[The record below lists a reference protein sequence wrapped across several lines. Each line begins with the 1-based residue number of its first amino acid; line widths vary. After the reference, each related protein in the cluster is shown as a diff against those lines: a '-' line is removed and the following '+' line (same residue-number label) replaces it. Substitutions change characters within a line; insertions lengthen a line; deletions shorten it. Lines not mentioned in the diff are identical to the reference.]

1 MEKCGVMQNLRGVVL
16 PAVVLFAMVVA
27 SMDSCAVEMR
37 GNAQFLADGEFRI
50 GCNYWASH
58 AGMKMWSRW
67 DAAQVEKDL
76 DALADNGISVLRI
89 FPLWPDFQ
97 PLTARYEWAG
107 TFREWAQNDGPLNN
121 PACVD
126 DEMMRRFRDFCRM
139 AERRNMKLVVGLL
152 TGWMSGRLFAPPALE
167 RLNLVT
173 DPTARMWEVR
183 FVRHFVRET
192 KDCAAIAA
200 WDLGNECNCLGKTDS
215 RSEAW
220 SWLYEISSAIRLED
234 SSRPVVGGM
243 HSLESSPD
251 STWNLRDQGELVD
264 VLTTHPYPLW
274 TPDMNFEPFNSLR
287 NGLHASAESL
297 FYAGVSGR
305 PCFPEEAGDMGR
317 NVCSETRAAGNVRNA
332 LFTSWA
338 NGLGAFVWWCAFDQG
353 HLDFPPYTWT
363 AVECD
368 LGLFGK
374 DYRAKPVL
382 KEMRDFSVF
391 LKSFPHAKLPKR
403 QIDAVCLVSERGAA
417 FPQSFGAFALSRQ
430 AGFDIEFAG
439 AEGELPESSFY
450 ILPSGEGYDA
460 YSVAAWRRIL
470 SKVKGGATLL
480 VSKGDRMA
488 LADFREVTGNE
499 LDYSA
504 KDTPSKVEF
513 TLAAFPIRSIRVR
526 RSSTVRVLPR
536 ESKVIGVDK
545 DGGAMV
551 TVANFGKGRVVF
563 VNAAIERESFRSAG
577 AYFGDG
583 LNPLYLVYREAAK
596 IAGVKRVVE
605 KNESCPNVGLTE
617 HKLSDGTTIIVAVNY
632 DPVKITCPVK
642 LNGNLGRVWRGNVS
656 PDSIRLGSN
665 DVAVFEVEKC
675 YGN

>member
-1 MEKCGVMQNLRGVVL
+1 MKHVMRAFIMTAIAVGVL
-16 PAVVLFAMVVA
+16 PL
-27 SMDSCAVEMR
+27 C
-37 GNAQFLADGEFRI
+37 GNARFPSDGEFRI

-76 DALADNGISVLRI
+76 DALADNGISVIRI

-243 HSLESSPD
+243 HSLECGPD
-251 STWNLRDQGELVD
+251 ATWNLRDQGELVD

-274 TPDMNFEPFNSLR
+274 TPDMNHEPFNSLR

-338 NGLGAFVWWCAFDQG
+338 NGLGAFVWWCAFDYG

-374 DYRAKPVL
+374 GYRVKPVL
-382 KEMRDFSVF
+382 KEMDDFSRF
-391 LKSFPHAKLPKR
+391 LKAFPYAKLPKR
-403 QIDAVCLVSERGAA
+403 RIDAVCLASERGAA

-430 AGFDIEFAG
+430 AGFDVEFAG
-439 AEGELPESSFY
+439 AEGDLPESGFY
-450 ILPSGEGYDA
+450 ILPSVGGYDT
-460 YSVAAWRRIL
+460 YSVAAWRRVL
-470 SKVKGGATLL
+470 SKVKDGATLL
-480 VSKGDRMA
+480 VTKGDKMA
-488 LADFREVTGNE
+488 LADFREATGNE

-504 KDTPSKVEF
+504 KDTPSEVEF
-513 TLAAFPIRSIRVR
+513 ELAAFPGRTIRVK
-526 RSSTVRVLPR
+526 RSSTVCVLPR
-536 ESKVIGVDK
+536 ESKSIGFDK
-545 DGGAMV
+545 KGDAMV

-563 VNAAIERESFRSAG
+563 VNAAIERESFLCAG
-577 AYFGDG
+577 AYFGDA

-605 KNESCPNVGLTE
+605 KSDSCPNVGLTE
-617 HKLSDGTTIIVAVNY
+617 HKAPDGAIVIVAVNY
-632 DPVKITCPVK
+632 NPVEIACPVKI
-642 LNGNLGRVWRGNVS
+642 NGNLGRVWRGDVS
-656 PDSIRLGSN
+656 PDCIRLGPN
-665 DVAVFEVEKC
+665 DVAVFEVLFNAKRQFS
-675 YGN
+675 GGR

>member
-1 MEKCGVMQNLRGVVL
+1 MRMTRAFILAATVAFFL
-16 PAVVLFAMVVA
+16 PLY
-27 SMDSCAVEMR
+27 S
-37 GNAQFLADGEFRI
+37 NAQFPSDGGFRI

-76 DALADNGISVLRI
+76 DALADNGITVLRV

-97 PLTARYEWAG
+97 PLTAQYEWAG
-107 TFREWAQNDGPLNN
+107 TFREWAQNDGPLKN

-126 DEMMRRFRDFCRM
+126 EEMMRRFRDFCGM

-173 DPTARMWEVR
+173 DPSARMWEVR

-200 WDLGNECNCLGKTDS
+200 WDLGNECNCLSKTDS

-251 STWNLRDQGELVD
+251 ATWNLRDQGELVD

-274 TPDMNFEPFNSLR
+274 TPDMNHEPFNSLR
-287 NGLHASAESL
+287 NGLHAAAESL

-374 DYRAKPVL
+374 DYRVKPVL
-382 KEMRDFSVF
+382 KEMRDFSKF
-391 LKSFPHAKLPKR
+391 LKEFPYAKLPKR

-430 AGFDIEFAG
+430 AGFDIAFAG
-439 AEGELPESSFY
+439 AEGELPESGFY

-460 YSVAAWRRIL
+460 YSVAAWRRVL

-480 VSKGDRMA
+480 VTKGDRMA
-488 LADFREVTGNE
+488 LADFREATGNE

-504 KDTPSKVEF
+504 KDTPSEVELA
-513 TLAAFPIRSIRVR
+513 LAAFPGRTIRTR
-526 RSSTVRVLPR
+526 RSSTVRILPK
-536 ESKVIGVDK
+536 ESKVLGSSMNGD
-545 DGGAMV
+545 AMV

-577 AYFGDG
+577 AYFGGG
-583 LNPLYLVYREAAK
+583 LNPLYLVYREAAR

-605 KNESCPNVGLTE
+605 KGESCPNVGLTE
-617 HKLSDGTTIIVAVNY
+617 HKLSNGNTIIVAVNY
-632 DPVKITCPVK
+632 NPHEVVCPIK
-642 LNGNLGRVWRGNVS
+642 LSGKLGRVWHGDVY

-665 DVAVFEVEKC
+665 DVAVFEAVAQNKQR
-675 YGN
+675 

>member
-1 MEKCGVMQNLRGVVL
+1 MKHVMRAFIMTAIAVGVL
-16 PAVVLFAMVVA
+16 PL
-27 SMDSCAVEMR
+27 C
-37 GNAQFLADGEFRI
+37 GNARFPSDGEFRI

-76 DALADNGISVLRI
+76 DALADNGISVIRI

-243 HSLESSPD
+243 HSLECGPD
-251 STWNLRDQGELVD
+251 ATWNLRDQGELVD

-274 TPDMNFEPFNSLR
+274 TPDMNHEPFNSLR

-338 NGLGAFVWWCAFDQG
+338 NGLGAFVWWCAFDYG

-374 DYRAKPVL
+374 GYRVKPVL
-382 KEMRDFSVF
+382 KEMDDFSRF
-391 LKSFPHAKLPKR
+391 LKAFPYAKLPKR
-403 QIDAVCLVSERGAA
+403 RIDAVCLASERGAA

-430 AGFDIEFAG
+430 AGFDVEFAG
-439 AEGELPESSFY
+439 AEGDLPESGFY
-450 ILPSGEGYDA
+450 ILPSGGGYDT
-460 YSVAAWRRIL
+460 YSVAAWRRVL
-470 SKVKGGATLL
+470 SKVKDGATLL
-480 VSKGDRMA
+480 VTKGDKMA
-488 LADFREVTGNE
+488 LADFREATGNE

-504 KDTPSKVEF
+504 KDTPSEVEF
-513 TLAAFPIRSIRVR
+513 ELAAFPGRTIRVK
-526 RSSTVRVLPR
+526 RSSTVCVLPR
-536 ESKVIGVDK
+536 ESKSIGFDK
-545 DGGAMV
+545 KGDAMV

-563 VNAAIERESFRSAG
+563 VNAAIERESFLCAG
-577 AYFGDG
+577 AYFGDA

-605 KNESCPNVGLTE
+605 KSDSCPNVGLTE
-617 HKLSDGTTIIVAVNY
+617 HKAPDGAIVIVAVNY
-632 DPVKITCPVK
+632 NPVEIACPVKI
-642 LNGNLGRVWRGNVS
+642 NGNLGRVWRGDVS
-656 PDSIRLGSN
+656 PDCIRLGPN
-665 DVAVFEVEKC
+665 DVAVFEVLFNAKRQFS
-675 YGN
+675 GGR

>member
-1 MEKCGVMQNLRGVVL
+1 MKRMARVFILAAIAAGVL
-16 PAVVLFAMVVA
+16 PL
-27 SMDSCAVEMR
+27 C
-37 GNAQFLADGEFRI
+37 GNAQFPTDGEFRI

-76 DALADNGISVLRI
+76 DALAANGITVLRV

-97 PLTARYEWAG
+97 PLTAWYEWG
-107 TFREWAQNDGPLNN
+107 GHFREWAQSDGPLKNA
-121 PACVD
+121 ACVD
-126 DEMMRRFRDFCRM
+126 EEMMARFGQFCEM

-152 TGWMSGRLFAPPALE
+152 TGWMSGRMFAPPGLE
-167 RLNLVT
+167 RLNLTT
-173 DPTARMWEVR
+173 DPDARMWEVR
-183 FVRHFVRET
+183 FVRHFVREM
-192 KDCAAIAA
+192 KSRSAIAA
-200 WDLGNECNCLGKTDS
+200 WDVGNECNCLGEAT

-220 SWLYEISSAIRLED
+220 TWLYEITSAIRLED
-234 SSRPVVGGM
+234 SSRPVIGGM
-243 HSLESSPD
+243 HSLECGPD
-251 STWNLRDQGELVD
+251 ATWNLRDQGELVD

-274 TPDMNFEPFNSLR
+274 TPDMNHEPFNSLR

-317 NVCSETRAAGNVRNA
+317 NVCSEARAAGNVRNS

-374 DYRAKPVL
+374 GYRVKPVL
-382 KEMRDFSVF
+382 KEMRDFSRF
-391 LKSFPHAKLPKR
+391 LKAFPYAKLPKR
-403 QIDAVCLVSERGAA
+403 RIDAVCLASERGAA

-439 AEGELPESSFY
+439 AEGELPESGFY

-460 YSVAAWRRIL
+460 YSVAAWRSVL
-470 SKVKGGATLL
+470 SKVKCGATLL
-480 VSKGDRMA
+480 VTKGDKMA
-488 LADFREVTGNE
+488 LADFREATGNE

-504 KDTPSKVEF
+504 KDLPSKVDFE
-513 TLAAFPIRSIRVR
+513 LVAFPGRAIRAK

-536 ESKVIGVDK
+536 ESKSIGFDK
-545 DGGAMV
+545 NGDAMV

-563 VNAAIERESFRSAG
+563 VNAAIERESFLGAG
-577 AYFGDG
+577 AYFGDA

-605 KNESCPNVGLTE
+605 KPAFGPNVGLTE
-617 HKLSDGTTIIVAVNY
+617 HKASDGTIVIVAVNY
-632 DPVKITCPVK
+632 DPVEIACPVK
-642 LNGNLGRVWRGNVS
+642 INGNLGRVWRGDVS
-656 PDSIRLGSN
+656 LDSIRLGPN
-665 DVAVFEVEKC
+665 DVAVFEVEH
-675 YGN
+675 

>member
-1 MEKCGVMQNLRGVVL
+1 MMRMTRAFILAATVAFFL
-16 PAVVLFAMVVA
+16 PLY
-27 SMDSCAVEMR
+27 S
-37 GNAQFLADGEFRI
+37 NAQFPSDGGFRI

-76 DALADNGISVLRI
+76 DALADNGITVLRV

-97 PLTARYEWAG
+97 PLTAQYEWAG
-107 TFREWAQNDGPLNN
+107 TFREWAQNDGPLKN

-126 DEMMRRFRDFCRM
+126 EEMMRRFRDFCGM

-173 DPTARMWEVR
+173 DPSARMWEVR

-200 WDLGNECNCLGKTDS
+200 WDLGNECNCLSKTDS

-251 STWNLRDQGELVD
+251 ATWNLRDQGELVD

-274 TPDMNFEPFNSLR
+274 TPDMNHEPFNSLR
-287 NGLHASAESL
+287 NGLHAAAESL

-332 LFTSWA
+332 LFTSWV

-374 DYRAKPVL
+374 DYRVKPVL
-382 KEMRDFSVF
+382 KEMRDFSKF
-391 LKSFPHAKLPKR
+391 LKEFPYAKLPKR

-430 AGFDIEFAG
+430 AGFDIAFAG
-439 AEGELPESSFY
+439 AEGELPESGFY

-460 YSVAAWRRIL
+460 YSVVAWRRVL

-480 VSKGDRMA
+480 VTKGDRMA
-488 LADFREVTGNE
+488 LADFREATGNE

-504 KDTPSKVEF
+504 KDTPSEVELA
-513 TLAAFPIRSIRVR
+513 LAAFPGRTIRTR
-526 RSSTVRVLPR
+526 RSSTVRILPK
-536 ESKVIGVDK
+536 ESKVLGSSMNGD
-545 DGGAMV
+545 AMV

-577 AYFGDG
+577 AYFGGG
-583 LNPLYLVYREAAK
+583 LNPLYLVYREAAR

-605 KNESCPNVGLTE
+605 KGESCPNVGLTE
-617 HKLSDGTTIIVAVNY
+617 HKLSNGNTIIVAVNY
-632 DPVKITCPVK
+632 NPHEVVCPIK
-642 LNGNLGRVWRGNVS
+642 LSGKLGRVWHGDVY

-665 DVAVFEVEKC
+665 DVAVFEAVAQNKQR
-675 YGN
+675 

>member
-1 MEKCGVMQNLRGVVL
+1 MRMTRAFILAATVAFFL
-16 PAVVLFAMVVA
+16 PLY
-27 SMDSCAVEMR
+27 S
-37 GNAQFLADGEFRI
+37 NAQFPSDGGFRI

-76 DALADNGISVLRI
+76 DALADNGITVLRV

-97 PLTARYEWAG
+97 PLTAQYEWAG
-107 TFREWAQNDGPLNN
+107 TFREWAQNDGPLKN

-126 DEMMRRFRDFCRM
+126 EEMMRRFRDFCGM

-173 DPTARMWEVR
+173 DPSARMWEVR

-200 WDLGNECNCLGKTDS
+200 WDLGNECNCLSKTDS

-251 STWNLRDQGELVD
+251 ATWNLRDQGELVD

-274 TPDMNFEPFNSLR
+274 TPDMNHEPFNSLR
-287 NGLHASAESL
+287 NGLHAAAESL

-332 LFTSWA
+332 LFTSWV

-374 DYRAKPVL
+374 DYRVKPVL
-382 KEMRDFSVF
+382 KEMRDFSKF
-391 LKSFPHAKLPKR
+391 LKEFPYAKLPKR

-430 AGFDIEFAG
+430 AGFDIAFAG
-439 AEGELPESSFY
+439 AEGELPESGFY

-460 YSVAAWRRIL
+460 YSVAAWRRVL

-480 VSKGDRMA
+480 VTKGDRMA
-488 LADFREVTGNE
+488 LADFREATGNE

-504 KDTPSKVEF
+504 KDTPSEVELA
-513 TLAAFPIRSIRVR
+513 LAAFPGRTIRTR
-526 RSSTVRVLPR
+526 RSSTVRILPK
-536 ESKVIGVDK
+536 ESKVLGSSMNGD
-545 DGGAMV
+545 AMV

-577 AYFGDG
+577 AYFGGG
-583 LNPLYLVYREAAK
+583 LNPLYLVYREAAR

-605 KNESCPNVGLTE
+605 KGESCPNVGLTE
-617 HKLSDGTTIIVAVNY
+617 HKLSNGNTIIVAVNY
-632 DPVKITCPVK
+632 NPHEVVCPIK
-642 LNGNLGRVWRGNVS
+642 LSGKLGRVWHGDVY
-656 PDSIRLGSN
+656 PDSIRLGSI
-665 DVAVFEVEKC
+665 DVAVFEAVAQNKQR
-675 YGN
+675 

>member
-1 MEKCGVMQNLRGVVL
+1 MKRGTKGRYGL
-16 PAVVLFAMVVA
+16 FLLAAVAAFLTL
-27 SMDSCAVEMR
+27 R
-37 GNAQFLADGEFRI
+37 GNAQFPADGAFRI

-67 DAAQVEKDL
+67 DAAQVERDL
-76 DALADNGISVLRI
+76 DALADNGITVLRV

-97 PLTARYEWAG
+97 PLTAQYEWGG
-107 TFREWAQNDGPLNN
+107 TFREWAQNDGPFKN

-126 DEMMRRFRDFCRM
+126 DEMMRRFRDFCGM

-167 RLNLVT
+167 RLNLII

-192 KDCAAIAA
+192 KDCAAIVA

-215 RSEAW
+215 RYEAW

-251 STWNLRDQGELVD
+251 ATWNIRDQGELVD

-274 TPDMNFEPFNSLR
+274 TPGMNHEPFNSLR
-287 NGLHASAESL
+287 NGLHAAAESL

-317 NVCSETRAAGNVRNA
+317 NVCSEARAAGNVRNA

-374 DYRAKPVL
+374 DYRLKPVL
-382 KEMRDFSVF
+382 KEMRDFSKF
-391 LKSFPHAKLPKR
+391 LKEFPHAKLPKR
-403 QIDAVCLVSERGAA
+403 QVDAVCLVSERGAA

-430 AGFDIEFAG
+430 AGFDIEFAS

-450 ILPSGEGYDA
+450 ILPSSEGYDA
-460 YSVAAWRRIL
+460 YSVAAWRRVL
-470 SKVKGGATLL
+470 SKVKDGATLL
-480 VSKGDRMA
+480 VTKGDRMA
-488 LADFREVTGNE
+488 LADFREATGNE

-504 KDTPSKVEF
+504 KDTPSEVEF
-513 TLAAFPIRSIRVR
+513 ALANFPDRAIRVM
-526 RSSTVRVLPR
+526 RSSTVRILPR
-536 ESKVIGVDK
+536 ESKSIGFGK

-551 TVANFGKGRVVF
+551 TVADCGKGRVVF
-563 VNAAIERESFRSAG
+563 VNAAIERESFCREG

-617 HKLSDGTTIIVAVNY
+617 HKLSAGNTIIVAVNY
-632 DPVKITCPVK
+632 DPVEIVCPVK
-642 LNGNLGRVWRGNVS
+642 LNGSLGRVWRGNAS
-656 PDSIRLGSN
+656 PDCIRLGSN
-665 DVAVFEVEKC
+665 DVAVFEVER
-675 YGN
+675 GVESGAL

>member
-1 MEKCGVMQNLRGVVL
+1 MMRVFILAAIVAVFL
-16 PAVVLFAMVVA
+16 PLQV
-27 SMDSCAVEMR
+27 
-37 GNAQFLADGEFRI
+37 NAQFPSDGGFRI

-58 AGMKMWSRW
+58 AGVKMWSRW
-67 DAAQVEKDL
+67 NAAQVEKDL

-243 HSLESSPD
+243 HSLASSPNA
-251 STWNLRDQGELVD
+251 TWNLRDQGELVD

-274 TPDMNFEPFNSLR
+274 TPDMNYEPLNSLR

-338 NGLGAFVWWCAFDQG
+338 NGLGAFVWWCAFDYG

-368 LGLFGK
+368 LGLLGK
-374 DYRAKPVL
+374 DYREKPVL
-382 KEMRDFSVF
+382 KEMHDFSMF
-391 LKSFPHAKLPKR
+391 LKTFPHAKLPKR
-403 QIDAVCLVSERGAA
+403 RIDAVCLASERGAA

-430 AGFDIEFAG
+430 AGFDIEFVG
-439 AEGELPESSFY
+439 AEGGLPESGFY
-450 ILPSGEGYDA
+450 IMPSGEGYDA
-460 YSVAAWRRIL
+460 YSVDAWRRVL
-470 SKVKGGATLL
+470 SNVNGGATLL
-480 VSKGDRMA
+480 VTKGDRMA
-488 LADFREVTGNE
+488 LANFREATGNE

-504 KDTPSKVEF
+504 KDAPSELNF
-513 TLAAFPIRSIRVR
+513 ELAAFPGRAIRVK
-526 RSSTVRVLPR
+526 RSSTIRVLPR
-536 ESKVIGVDK
+536 ESKSIGVEKNGD
-545 DGGAMV
+545 AMV
-551 TVANFGKGRVVF
+551 TIANYGKGRVMV
-563 VNAAIERESFRSAG
+563 VNAAIERESFLGTG
-577 AYFGDG
+577 AYFGEG
-583 LNPLYLVYREAAK
+583 INPLYLVYREAAK
-596 IAGVKRVVE
+596 IAGVKRIVE
-605 KNESCPNVGLTE
+605 KSEFCPNVGLTE
-617 HKLSDGTTIIVAVNY
+617 HKAPDGAIVVVAVNY
-632 DPVKITCPVK
+632 NPVEIACPVKI
-642 LNGNLGRVWRGNVS
+642 NGNLGRVWRGDVS
-656 PDSIRLGSN
+656 PDCIRLGPN
-665 DVAVFEVEKC
+665 DVAVFEVLFNASVSFRAGAER
-675 YGN
+675 GATNPPR